1 LRLLT
6 CAVSA
11 ICILEF
17 SRENIAFSFVN
28 EKVSVR
34 ERDDSAAFMRTA
46 RGSQASKEMQAQVL
60 SGVNFAVAT
69 ADPKPTSL
77 IPPAI
82 SPARESE
89 NYRVKQTGTRLTEA
103 EFAEVEAAAAGES
116 MSVSAWIREAILAR
130 LSAAQRGNTDPI
142 LLAELMAIRALI
154 LNLFAAAS
162 KGPLTDESIRKMQA
176 YADSVK
182 QQKAEEF
189 LTKLRA
195 GSGAKPPQGTP

>member
-1 LRLLT
+1 VRFQSFAALSFRAKTL
-6 CAVSA
+6 
-11 ICILEF
+11 
-17 SRENIAFSFVN
+17 AFTFVN
-28 EKVSVR
+28 EKVCIC
-34 ERDDSAAFMRTA
+34 EPDDSEAFTKIA
-46 RGSQASKEMQAQVL
+46 CSSPASNEMQAQL
-60 SGVNFAVAT
+60 LAGVNFAVAT

-103 EFAEVEAAAAGES
+103 EFAEVEAAAAGEGTNI
-116 MSVSAWIREAILAR
+116 SAWIREAILAR
-130 LSAAQRGNTDPI
+130 LSAAQRVNTDPI

-162 KGPLTDESIRKMQA
+162 KGPLTDESLRKMQA

-182 QQKAEEF
+182 QQKADEF

-195 GSGAKPPQGTP
+195 GSGAKPPEGTP

>member
-1 LRLLT
+1 MLT
-6 CAVSA
+6 CAVSI
-11 ICILEF
+11 ICSFEF
-17 SRENIAFSFVN
+17 SRENSAFTLVN
-28 EKVSVR
+28 GKVSTR
-34 ERDDSAAFMRTA
+34 KHDDSECFTRTILNDP
-46 RGSQASKEMQAQVL
+46 ASNEMQAQVL
-60 SGVNFAVAT
+60 AGVNFPVAT

-77 IPPAI
+77 VPPAI

-103 EFAEVEAAAAGES
+103 EFAEVEAAAADEGTNI
-116 MSVSAWIREAILAR
+116 SAWIREAILAR
-130 LSAAQRGNTDPI
+130 LSAAQSVNTDPI

-162 KGPLTDESIRKMQA
+162 KGPLTDESLRKMQA

-182 QQKAEEF
+182 QQNADEF

-195 GSGAKPPQGTP
+195 GSGAKPPEGRP